1 LEVDSDE
8 KGVLLFKELLSLSL
22 GGSFVLLLTL
32 LGSLLHAQ
40 YPPYPPP
47 QPPSHTH
54 NWVVN
59 GSPTCPVFVQ
69 NRYPRCGEVIGIG
82 WSSPGIKDWDQC
94 SICGLIQEEGAHLV
108 EATAEGGGVFG
119 HFENGQFVEGYTG
132 VPTAYKSPDTPG
144 VVTLRFKVDDDGNL
158 ANDEPTVVE
167 IKITVWDFTI
177 TDCPT
182 DWLPEFDKSLD
193 FELEIA
199 PAVDHNGNSLAS
211 IINCTLNSSQEPGIC
226 NNKLRAEEQFQ
237 WDLQFLNPQND
248 FNVTS
253 SSNEP
258 YKNDKATT
266 KQATTHA
273 KLTVKCY
280 DFGAYGTLTATA
292 YIPNVGMRSARVKG
306 NPGKF
311 VVEIPIDDNNNFIAD
326 QWEREQGIKDLAL
339 LPTADNEIIPPPD
352 GSGIQVGDGISL
364 YEEYRGFLMEGLE
377 HKRLNPVKKDVF
389 VYDQDNLGF
398 GYFGKLGLEIRE
410 NPRMTP
416 DHKVTI
422 FYNSDKHAHDQYA
435 IKLVKDSTMEPPYDI
450 LGEATVPGLNSP
462 VVTATIYTW
471 RIQQAAQAHAGE
483 NWFDTYEKLLNITIA
498 HELGHG
504 VNLPDH
510 DEQVVC
516 IMNPG
521 PNFDD
526 LDAQTDYCS
535 IRPTGCKMVFLLY
548 LDF

>member
-1 LEVDSDE
+1 
-8 KGVLLFKELLSLSL
+8 
-22 GGSFVLLLTL
+22 
-32 LGSLLHAQ
+32 
-40 YPPYPPP
+40 
-47 QPPSHTH
+47 
-54 NWVVN
+54 VN

-69 NRYPRCGEVIGIG
+69 NRYARCGEVIGIDWG
-82 WSSPGIKDWDQC
+82 SPGIKDWDQC
-94 SICGLIQEEGAHLV
+94 SICGFIQEEGAHLV

-280 DFGAYGTLTATA
+280 DYGAYGTLTATA

-311 VVEIPIDDNNNFIAD
+311 VVEIPIDEDNNFIAD
-326 QWEREQGIKDLAL
+326 NWESEKGHQ
-339 LPTADNEIIPPPD
+339 PTEDNETVPQ
-352 GSGIQVGDGISL
+352 SNQSGDGISR
-364 YEEYRGFLMEGLE
+364 YEEYRGFIIDSGGEE
-377 HKRLNPVKKDVF
+377 VHIRTDPTIKDVF
-389 VYDQDNLGF
+389 IKDESNLGAGYFTDLGLKIRWNPLTDDYNLVTRYHSGDKKSEHVDGQYAVRMLEREYDMGTPDPMVVVDNGFILGACGNYPRGDTKMYKSASLNEPDVTTFIYPKRIEWWASFYWNENPEYYKQKYGIDNLEDLVQIG
-398 GYFGKLGLEIRE
+398 I
-410 NPRMTP
+410 N
-416 DHKVTI
+416 KV
-422 FYNSDKHAHDQYA
+422 
-435 IKLVKDSTMEPPYDI
+435 
-450 LGEATVPGLNSP
+450 
-462 VVTATIYTW
+462 
-471 RIQQAAQAHAGE
+471 
-483 NWFDTYEKLLNITIA
+483 IA
-498 HELGHG
+498 HELGHA
-504 VNLPDH
+504 VNLSH
-510 DEQVVC
+510 CSQTSC
-516 IMNPG
+516 IMVQGLPYKEG
-521 PNFDD
+521 IP
-526 LDAQTDYCS
+526 TSYC
-535 IRPTGCKMVFLLY
+535 PETKNEVKLY
-548 LDF
+548 KER